1 MLEPSEKYSSG
12 EQPEDSELRTQRQRA
27 YWKANIKLIRNLL
40 IIWGV
45 VSLGCS
51 ILLVP
56 LLNNF
61 NFARLPLGFWMAQ
74 QGSIFT
80 FVILVFIYA
89 IRMDQLEEKY
99 RRKQAIK
106 SKKL

>member
-1 MLEPSEKYSSG
+1 MNN
-12 EQPEDSELRTQRQRA
+12 EQETREIREQRYKS
-27 YWKANIKLIRNLL
+27 YWKANVSLIRNLL
-40 IIWGV
+40 IVWATI
-45 VSLGCS
+45 SLGCS

-61 NFARLPLGFWMAQ
+61 SFGSLPLGFWIAQ

-89 IRMDQLEEKY
+89 VKMDKLDRKY
-99 RRKQAIK
+99 NR
-106 SKKL
+106 

>member
-1 MLEPSEKYSSG
+1 MSDQAESYNSP
-12 EQPEDSELRTQRQRA
+12 EQQEAQEIKEQRHKI
-27 YWKANIKLIRNLL
+27 YWKANVSLIRNLL
-40 IIWGV
+40 IVWAT

-61 NFARLPLGFWMAQ
+61 SFGSLPLGFWIAQ

-89 IRMDQLEEKY
+89 IKMDKLDRKY
-99 RRKQAIK
+99 NR
-106 SKKL
+106 

>member
-1 MLEPSEKYSSG
+1 MSDRAERNDFF
-12 EQPEDSELRTQRQRA
+12 EQEEDQELKEQRHRA
-27 YWKANIKLIRNLL
+27 YWKANISLIRNLL
-40 IIWGV
+40 IVWGV

-61 NFARLPLGFWMAQ
+61 SFGSLPLGFWMAQ

-89 IRMDQLEEKY
+89 IKMDKLDRKY
-99 RRKQAIK
+99 QRK
-106 SKKL
+106 